1 MQAKNPHFCADFLFP
16 IPFFWSKSE
25 QNKDIQKILSVILK
39 LRKKDA
45 NQPIKCGFR
54 RLIPLNSYG
63 RDSNPS
69 EVKTVSIPSATL
81 ASQLTKGGLFIILH
95 KKDNGGD

>member
-1 MQAKNPHFCADFLFP
+1 MRIFCA
-16 IPFFWSKSE
+16 KSLSFGAN
-25 QNKDIQKILSVILK
+25 QDKIRIFKKILSVILK

-45 NQPIKCGFR
+45 NRPIKRDFR
-54 RLIPLNSYG
+54 RLIPLNNYG
-63 RDSNPS
+63 RGSNPF

-81 ASQLTKGGLFIILH
+81 ASQLTKGGPFITLH